1 MNAVTPQSPSLRFMD
16 TDFTVNWL
24 APRWSEIWPIKLC
37 HKYIPYIVNVIGH
50 KIEMERLQG
59 NHIIPYSMQGCSTAI
74 YWEGHNLLTYRNLP
88 RDENE
93 CNMLVSTDSL
103 SVSLLLFRC
112 VYLLI
117 LSLSS

>member
-59 NHIIPYSMQGCSTAI
+59 NHIIPYSMQGCSLCSMFQSLCSFLFLMTRVK
-74 YWEGHNLLTYRNLP
+74 ELPPLTL
-88 RDENE
+88 E
-93 CNMLVSTDSL
+93 S
-103 SVSLLLFRC
+103 C
-112 VYLLI
+112 VRI
-117 LSLSS
+117 QPELSSELKDTM